1 MKVKVTGKI
10 NHSAN
15 AYVKRLMT
23 ESLVKTANALKID
36 LEQSQTMPFDT
47 GALQNRSTF
56 VDNSKK
62 NIGKVSIVSDTPYAR
77 RLYFHP
83 EYNFQKTHNKNA
95 GGLWFEP
102 YISGNKKS
110 WVPKTFAKIMKG
122 KLK

>member
-10 NHSAN
+10 NHQGN
-15 AYVKRLMT
+15 ECVKRLMIEALIET
-23 ESLVKTANALKID
+23 ADAMKSDLV
-36 LEQSQTMPFDT
+36 QSHTMPFDT
-47 GALQNRSTF
+47 GALQDRKT
-56 VDNSKK
+56 DKDDSKK
-62 NIGKVSIVSDTPYAR
+62 NSGTVSVVSDGPYAR

-95 GGLWFEP
+95 GGMWFEP
-102 YISGNKKS
+102 YINGNKKG

>member
-10 NHSAN
+10 NHQGN
-15 AYVKRLMT
+15 EYVKKLMK
-23 ESLVKTANALKID
+23 EVLVETADALKSD
-36 LEQSQTMPFDT
+36 LQKSQTMPFDT

-56 VDNSKK
+56 VDASKK
-62 NIGKVSIVSDTPYAR
+62 NNGIVTIVSDTPYAR
-77 RLYFHP
+77 RVYFHP

-102 YISGNKKS
+102 YINGEKKDWAS
-110 WVPKTFAKIMKG
+110 KTYMKLMKG

>member
-10 NHSAN
+10 NHQGN
-15 AYVKRLMT
+15 EYVKKLMK
-23 ESLVKTANALKID
+23 EVLVETAEALKSD
-36 LEQSQTMPFDT
+36 LQKSQTMPFDT

-56 VDNSKK
+56 VDASKK
-62 NIGKVSIVSDTPYAR
+62 NNGIVKIVSDTPYAR

-83 EYNFQKTHNKNA
+83 EYNFYKGHNKNA

-102 YISGNKKS
+102 YINGEKKDLAS
-110 WVPKTFAKIMKG
+110 KTYIKLMKG